1 MSVIVAVKVPGD
13 TGVFTKSLEERAEEY
28 RKIAERAKAH
38 GALHHRFGVGEGYIL
53 ISDEWESA
61 QEFESFFSD
70 PGLREFMGT
79 VGADLTTPP
88 QITVGESIGSPDN
101 F

>member
-1 MSVIVAVKVPGD
+1 VGD
-13 TGVFTKSLEERAEEY
+13 
-28 RKIAERAKAH
+28 
-38 GALHHRFGVGEGYIL
+38 GYIL
-53 ISDEWESA
+53 INDEWESA
-61 QEFESFFSD
+61 QKFESFFSD